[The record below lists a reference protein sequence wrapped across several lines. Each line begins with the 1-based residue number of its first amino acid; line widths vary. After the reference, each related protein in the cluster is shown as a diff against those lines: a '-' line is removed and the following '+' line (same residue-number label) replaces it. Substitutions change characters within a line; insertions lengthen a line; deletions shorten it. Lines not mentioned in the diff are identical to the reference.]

1 MKLKAFILFLLVTVL
16 ATACEK
22 KNKPLDPDAKVS
34 ITGVRS
40 VSKADVGELP
50 SEDIAGTGL
59 TDSLEFIT
67 RYALEIRMT
76 DGNLTPNRGIGAEP
90 DTYYMMRD
98 FENWKL
104 KFWASD
110 AITSDGLSLTS
121 WVTLSTDIVLIV
133 VKEEDGRAI
142 HPLELDNTRYFEL
155 VHDTVAYI
163 PNAAVLEAR
172 AKITAAFNQQDYESC
187 YKIFDDTY
195 VFVPTTGEKWRAMKA
210 AGIE

>member
-1 MKLKAFILFLLVTVL
+1 MKLKALILFLLVAVL

-22 KNKPLDPDAKVS
+22 KNKSLDPDAKVS

-76 DGNLTPNRGIGAEP
+76 DGNLTPSRWIGAES

-110 AITSDGLSLTS
+110 AITSDGLSLSS

-133 VKEEDGRAI
+133 LKEEDGRAV
-142 HPLELDNTRYFEL
+142 HPLELGTRYFEL

-210 AGIE
+210 ADIE

>member
-1 MKLKAFILFLLVTVL
+1 MKLKALILFLLVAVL

-40 VSKADVGELP
+40 VSKANAGELP
-50 SEDIAGTGL
+50 SEGIAGTGL

-133 VKEEDGRAI
+133 LKEEDGRAV
-142 HPLELDNTRYFEL
+142 HPLELGARYFEL